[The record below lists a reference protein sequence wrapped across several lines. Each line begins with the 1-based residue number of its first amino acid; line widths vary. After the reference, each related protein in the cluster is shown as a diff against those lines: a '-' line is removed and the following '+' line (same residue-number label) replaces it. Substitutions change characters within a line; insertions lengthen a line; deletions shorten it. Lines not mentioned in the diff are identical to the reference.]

1 MNLNDDLYRDII
13 LDHYKSTKNR
23 KRLPDADLQL
33 EGANP
38 SCGDDIELF
47 VDVDDGKI
55 KDIAF
60 EGMGCSICLAS
71 ADMMCEAF
79 RGKTVAEAQAILEK
93 FKGMLTRNEEPMFP
107 DEIADLEAMQGVS
120 KFPLRIKCALLAWST
135 MKELVGENTT
145 SNTTN
150 GEEDA

>member
-1 MNLNDDLYRDII
+1 MNLNEDLYREII

-23 KRLPDADLQL
+23 KRMPDAALHL

-47 VDVDDGKI
+47 LEMDDGKI
-55 KDIAF
+55 KDISF

-79 RGKTVAEAQAILEK
+79 RGKTVEEAKGIFER
-93 FKGMLTRNEEPMFP
+93 FKGMLTRNEEPEFS
-107 DEIADLEAMQGVS
+107 DDIADLEAMQGVR

-135 MKELVGENTT
+135 AKELVGDT
-145 SNTTN
+145 SSS
-150 GEEDA
+150 GEKNA